1 MSHRLRCIVVGAGVV
16 GLATAAELAR
26 AGASVLVLE
35 ATAPG
40 AGASGT
46 SYAWVNANQKAPE
59 AYFRLNLDG
68 MEEHARL
75 AGRDAAWWHP
85 HGHLRWAYAG
95 PGGDDLLQCVQ
106 QMSALRYPVRIVAR
120 DEALRL
126 EPDLVLPRSVDS
138 AVFFPTE
145 AHCDPALLMA
155 HLLGVLRAHD
165 AEVRCPVKVKALS
178 STARSAR
185 VILADGQVLDADH
198 VVSCVGRW
206 TETLMS
212 TIGAHVPMQPHT
224 GPGSPPMGHLATT
237 SPVPARLQRVVTA
250 ADLNV
255 RPHGGGRLLLQAPD
269 LDDSA
274 DVSDPPRTD
283 GEVAVEL
290 LRRLRRRVR
299 TTDAAGIEWIGVGW
313 RVLPEDRLTVAGP
326 VDPDRRHYVV
336 ATHSGVTLAPLL
348 GRLVRSELV
357 EGGAEDALAP
367 FRPQRFASSEAASA
381 PARLVRTVGEQ

>member
-1 MSHRLRCIVVGAGVV
+1 MRCIVVGAGLV
-16 GLATAAELAR
+16 GLAVASELAR
-26 AGASVLVLE
+26 AGASVLLLE

-40 AGASGT
+40 AGTSGT
-46 SYAWVNANQKAPE
+46 SYAWVNANQKVPE
-59 AYFRLNLDG
+59 PYFRLNLQG

-75 AGRDAAWWHP
+75 AGRDADWWHP
-85 HGHLRWAYAG
+85 HGHLRWAFAG
-95 PGGDDLLQCVQ
+95 PGSEDLFRCVR
-106 QMSALRYPVRIVAR
+106 QMSDLRYPVRVVGR

-126 EPDLVLPRSVDS
+126 EPDLLLPRSIDS

-165 AEVRCPVKVKALS
+165 AEVRYPVRVKALS
-178 STARSAR
+178 STTRSAR

-224 GPGSPPMGHLATT
+224 GPGSAPMGHLATT

-250 ADLNV
+250 PDLNV
-255 RPHGGGRLLLQAPD
+255 RPHGGGRLLLQAPG
-269 LDDSA
+269 LDDAA

-283 GEVAVEL
+283 GGIAAEL
-290 LRRLRRRVR
+290 LRRLRRRLR
-299 TTDAAGIEWIGVGW
+299 TTEAARIEWIGVGW
-313 RVLPEDRLTVAGP
+313 RVLPGDRLTVAGP
-326 VDPDRRHYVV
+326 VDPDRRYYVV

-357 EGGAEDALAP
+357 DGDTEETLAP
-367 FRPQRFASSEAASA
+367 FRPDRFASSEGAPA
-381 PARLVRTVGEQ
+381 PARLIPTVGEQ